1 MKLKTFYK
9 AMISAGVFL
18 LFCTFPGADVKA
30 GDTAE
35 NIYCNIS
42 YEYVIKSADGTTA
55 LADGDEKARLDNQNS
70 ANPTSYD
77 PEYEAT
83 KEELKLQAFDTERYY
98 DFKGWYETQEKA
110 EEGKET
116 DQVWSI
122 PSDLSEEN
130 KNKDITLYARLE
142 ETVYNIAYI
151 LDPGDSENP
160 GPDPNEMGSNWND
173 ERNPS
178 TYTAKDVDAK
188 KLVYSAKNQFR
199 TVSGVRYLAASFSG
213 WHTEGEELAI
223 GGYWLKLPDNG
234 KTLILYAQYVCKW
247 IFYDPDVALI
257 QQTVKEGK
265 VALNGMIY
273 PGAQVYASKYT
284 LPDDTKEKICSG
296 LSKDGELLGAYQV
309 RLLCPANPLNPKD
322 KDPESRWDVP
332 HVGDLDLTLQVA
344 IPGAAAFES
353 DGFKLCRI
361 EADQSFTCIPLKK
374 SKDQGIGSEGT
385 WYEAKVTALTERE
398 ADRAFA
404 VTGIRREETKPVPD
418 DHKSPDN
425 PKGQGAKSDPAK
437 NVNKSNTVKKT
448 KVVTGDDS
456 NAGALL
462 AVMACALAAAG
473 VSVVMRKGRKRNQH

>member
-70 ANPTSYD
+70 TNPTSYD
-77 PEYEAT
+77 PEYAAT

-142 ETVYNIAYI
+142 ETVYTIAYI

-188 KLVYSAKNQFR
+188 N
-199 TVSGVRYLAASFSG
+199 
-213 WHTEGEELAI
+213 
-223 GGYWLKLPDNG
+223 
-234 KTLILYAQYVCKW
+234 
-247 IFYDPDVALI
+247 
-257 QQTVKEGK
+257 
-265 VALNGMIY
+265 
-273 PGAQVYASKYT
+273 
-284 LPDDTKEKICSG
+284 
-296 LSKDGELLGAYQV
+296 
-309 RLLCPANPLNPKD
+309 
-322 KDPESRWDVP
+322 
-332 HVGDLDLTLQVA
+332 
-344 IPGAAAFES
+344 
-353 DGFKLCRI
+353 
-361 EADQSFTCIPLKK
+361 
-374 SKDQGIGSEGT
+374 
-385 WYEAKVTALTERE
+385 
-398 ADRAFA
+398 
-404 VTGIRREETKPVPD
+404 
-418 DHKSPDN
+418 
-425 PKGQGAKSDPAK
+425 
-437 NVNKSNTVKKT
+437 
-448 KVVTGDDS
+448 
-456 NAGALL
+456 
-462 AVMACALAAAG
+462 
-473 VSVVMRKGRKRNQH
+473 